1 MAKKFKPTRLYEL
14 FFICTFVYY
23 YYVKIM
29 KKLAILASG
38 SGTNAENIARLF
50 HQGNR
55 IRVGVVLCNRKQA
68 GVYERMQAL
77 GVPVVYM
84 PNSSWDSDPD
94 RVVETLRSYD
104 PDLVVLAGFMRAV
117 RPEIIE
123 AFSGRVVNIHPSLLP
138 AYGGKGMYG
147 HHVHEAVIAAGEKK
161 SGVTVHYVTEEI
173 DGGEIVMQQEVDITP
188 EDTPETLEAKIHPV
202 EYDLYP
208 RAIVKA
214 LDDLD
219 RNAPCAA
226 RHEDGAPSAEAPSA
240 PRHDETQN
248 SARPSDSAAGQ
259 SPDEAWAK
267 ALYINNYSDAE
278 AERAR
283 SRVEERRMPPPS
295 PGSKIPAPQISGVHP
310 AVADAV
316 SKGVLIPKSYMWVS
330 VVMAV
335 LFSTIPGIVAIVY
348 SASVSS
354 RLSCGDIAGAGRAS
368 RNAQIW
374 IIISFVLGVLAA
386 TLWVPMSML

>member
-1 MAKKFKPTRLYEL
+1 
-14 FFICTFVYY
+14 
-23 YYVKIM
+23 M

-55 IRVGVVLCNRKQA
+55 IRVSVVLCNRKQA

-94 RVVETLRSYD
+94 RVIETLRSYA

-123 AFSGRVVNIHPSLLP
+123 AFSGRIVNIHPSLLP

-173 DGGEIVMQQEVDITP
+173 DGGEIVMQQEVEITP
-188 EDTPETLEAKIHPV
+188 EDTPATLEAKIHPV

-214 LDDLD
+214 LDELEGSVPPFG
-219 RNAPCAA
+219 RQEEVLKP
-226 RHEDGAPSAEAPSA
+226 EALSA
-240 PRHDETQN
+240 PLQQEKREAAA
-248 SARPSDSAAGQ
+248 SSDSSACQ

-267 ALYINNYSDAE
+267 ALYINNYSDAK
-278 AERAR
+278 AEQAR
-283 SRVEERRMPPPS
+283 IRVEEGHMPPPS
-295 PGSKIPAPQISGVHP
+295 PGSKIPSPQISGLHP

-316 SKGVLIPKSYMWVS
+316 SKGVDIPKSYMWVS

-335 LFSTIPGIVAIVY
+335 LFSTIPGLVAIVY

-386 TLWVPMSML
+386 TLWVPMSLL

>member
-1 MAKKFKPTRLYEL
+1 
-14 FFICTFVYY
+14 
-23 YYVKIM
+23 M
-29 KKLAILASG
+29 KKLAIFASG

-55 IRVGVVLCNRKQA
+55 IRVSVVLCNRKQA

-84 PNSSWDSDPD
+84 PNSSWDSDPE
-94 RVVETLRSYD
+94 RVIETLRPYE
-104 PDLVVLAGFMRAV
+104 PDLLVLAGFMRAV
-117 RPEIIE
+117 RPEIID
-123 AFSGRVVNIHPSLLP
+123 AFGGRMVNIHPSLLP

-161 SGVTVHYVTEEI
+161 SGVTVHYVTGEI
-173 DGGEIVMQQEVDITP
+173 DGGEIVMQEEVEITP
-188 EDTPETLEAKIHPV
+188 DDTPSTLEAKIHPV

-214 LDDLD
+214 LADLD
-219 RNAPCAA
+219 RHDPPAPP
-226 RHEDGAPSAEAPSA
+226 HSEDAPAPVSVA
-240 PRHDETQN
+240 PQPVPN
-248 SARPSDSAAGQ
+248 PRPVPEPTPVDSAV
-259 SPDEAWAK
+259 SPDEAWAA
-267 ALYINNYSDAE
+267 ALHITNYSDKE

-283 SRVEERRMPPPS
+283 ARAEERQVPPPLGA
-295 PGSKIPAPQISGVHP
+295 PRGAGQKPAPHVKVETRHP
-310 AVADAV
+310 AVAEA
-316 SKGVLIPKSYMWVS
+316 SARGEQIPKSYMWVS

-354 RLSCGDIAGAGRAS
+354 RLSCGDMAGAARAS

-374 IIISFVLGVLAA
+374 IIVSFVLGVLAA
-386 TLWVPMSML
+386 TLWVPMSLAGSMI